1 MAPYRICAFSVSS
14 HPLGKL
20 FSMKNSKGRCLF
32 FSINFTPKVW
42 SIWYH
47 KAVKQPFDHLC
58 AGKRNIIYTNK
69 CAMVKSRY
77 IGDGHP
83 TFNRNPYNGYINP
96 YYWVDD
102 HPLLYGNNGSLD
114 PGTNE
119 IGHKE
124 VNSESLGPW
133 VLSFDNA
140 VTPDNETLK
149 IISWLRASSLRIQW
163 HQYTICMAKTK
174 THQVTTVL
182 TVYIILWKMRSC
194 NLSPRWSVLLDI
206 FFQTSIFGPN
216 L

>member
-1 MAPYRICAFSVSS
+1 
-14 HPLGKL
+14 
-20 FSMKNSKGRCLF
+20 MKNSKGRCLF

-47 KAVKQPFDHLC
+47 KAVKPFDHLC

-83 TFNRNPYNGYINP
+83 AFNRNPYNGYINP

-182 TVYIILWKMRSC
+182 YCIHHSLKNEIMQLVSTMVSTTWH
-194 NLSPRWSVLLDI
+194 LLPNI
-206 FFQTSIFGPN
+206 NFWTKSIV
-216 L
+216 